1 MIGLKNKFLKIALP
15 VLLLALLLASGCNTI
30 GRGTNQ
36 LDIFREMHYSQ
47 SYRSQEPPYVM
58 PPAGGVVNFVPGG
71 TATTVDIKDTGR
83 AARTKQT
90 EEDGKELYRVN
101 CVMCHGGLGE
111 GDGPMRA
118 ILLKY
123 KGIPPANFVL
133 TSAASS
139 DQEIY
144 DFVSL
149 GGRTA
154 ALMAENGVP
163 PLPEIQRPGN
173 MPIFNKLLSEEERW
187 KLVDYIRVLQGQ

>member
-36 LDIFREMHYSQ
+36 LDIFREMHYSVA
-47 SYRSQEPPYVM
+47 YRSQEPPYIM
-58 PPAGGVVNFVPGG
+58 PPEGGVVNFVGSG
-71 TATTVDIKDTGR
+71 TSATVEIKESGR
-83 AARTKQT
+83 APRTSKT
-90 EEDGKELYRVN
+90 EVEGKHLYIVN
-101 CVMCHGGLGE
+101 CIMCHGQAGE

-118 ILLKY
+118 VLMKY

-139 DQEIY
+139 DHEIY

-154 ALMAENGVP
+154 ALMAQNGVP
-163 PLPEIQRPGN
+163 ALPEIQRPGN